1 MLASERP
8 PEPRTARSRVGDDP
22 QADLAAPAAFDERVF
37 LYDREPSPRER
48 AALVSM
54 LATRLGGV
62 VLRAGR
68 FEARAGDEYVAGR
81 VDARAVAVSFSDQA
95 ARARWLGTIQQVARE
110 SGLSPSE

>member
-1 MLASERP
+1 
-8 PEPRTARSRVGDDP
+8 
-22 QADLAAPAAFDERVF
+22 
-37 LYDREPSPRER
+37 
-48 AALVSM
+48 M